1 MKKEPEEKAKKKKK
15 IQEKDED
22 TQQNNI
28 LEVKGEYGWESKGG
42 KAREN

>member
-1 MKKEPEEKAKKKKK
+1 MKKEPEEKGKKE

-28 LEVKGEYGWESKGG
+28 LEVKGEYGWGSKGG